1 MSDVVFCFGNKADHF
16 LIGFPGVIVKGENPV
31 IHQDHSL
38 VICPVFALG
47 QFPNLFGKDK
57 SRHHVGNHNHP
68 VSINFLNR
76 FLSIGMVGHGQNRIG
91 MGMIDISEGN
101 QRVEDG
107 FHGRIRRS
115 GVGHC
120 STLLA
125 DHFGVA
131 ESLQFRKTLQG
142 VQTDRGKSW
151 RFDGRQIPSAAF
163 DQKQFLRVP
172 KKILLIQFDRSVSA
186 AMEHQV
192 RVRAQKPAGVYPQF
206 QGVVGEGLCLRVI
219 P

>member
-1 MSDVVFCFGNKADHF
+1 
-16 LIGFPGVIVKGENPV
+16 
-31 IHQDHSL
+31 
-38 VICPVFALG
+38 
-47 QFPNLFGKDK
+47 
-57 SRHHVGNHNHP
+57 
-68 VSINFLNR
+68 
-76 FLSIGMVGHGQNRIG
+76 
-91 MGMIDISEGN
+91 MIDISERN
-101 QRVEDG
+101 QRVKDC

-131 ESLQFRKTLQG
+131 ESLQFRKPLQG

-151 RFDGRQIPSAAF
+151 RFDGCQIPSAAF
-163 DQKQFLRVP
+163 DQQKFLRVP
-172 KKILLIQFDRSVSA
+172 KKILLIQFDRSVST

-192 RVRAQKPAGVYPQF
+192 RVRSQKPAGVNPQF
-206 QGVVGEGLCLRVI
+206 QGVVGEGLSLRVI

>member
-1 MSDVVFCFGNKADHF
+1 
-16 LIGFPGVIVKGENPV
+16 
-31 IHQDHSL
+31 
-38 VICPVFALG
+38 
-47 QFPNLFGKDK
+47 
-57 SRHHVGNHNHP
+57 
-68 VSINFLNR
+68 
-76 FLSIGMVGHGQNRIG
+76 MVGHGQNRIG

-101 QRVEDG
+101 QRVEDC

-131 ESLQFRKTLQG
+131 ENLQFRKTLQG
-142 VQTDRGKSW
+142 FQTDRSKSW
-151 RFDGRQIPSAAF
+151 RFDGRQIPSASF

-192 RVRAQKPAGVYPQF
+192 RVRAQKPAGVNPQF
-206 QGVVGEGLCLRVI
+206 QRVVGEGLCLRVI

>member
-1 MSDVVFCFGNKADHF
+1 
-16 LIGFPGVIVKGENPV
+16 
-31 IHQDHSL
+31 
-38 VICPVFALG
+38 
-47 QFPNLFGKDK
+47 
-57 SRHHVGNHNHP
+57 
-68 VSINFLNR
+68 
-76 FLSIGMVGHGQNRIG
+76 MVGYGQNRIG

-107 FHGRIRRS
+107 FHGRIRRI
-115 GVGHC
+115 GVSHC

-125 DHFGVA
+125 DHFGVT

-151 RFDGRQIPSAAF
+151 RFDGRQIPSASF
-163 DQKQFLRVP
+163 DQEQFLRVS

-192 RVRAQKPAGVYPQF
+192 RVRSQKPAGVNPQF
-206 QGVVGEGLCLRVI
+206 QRVVGEGLCLRII